1 MAEPAAWIVLIM
13 VIRWISW
20 SVLWWRGE
28 LLRPAAWNDGR
39 DGVMLLPP
47 RAAAH
52 VAIEPG
58 GALVLRIDLAGVPG
72 WPGGIQLSGN
82 Q

>member
-1 MAEPAAWIVLIM
+1 MIDPTAWIVLIM
-13 VIRWISW
+13 VVRWICW
-20 SVLWWRGE
+20 SVLWWRGA

-39 DGVMLLPP
+39 DGVTVLPSG
-47 RAAAH
+47 AAAH
-52 VAIEPG
+52 IVIEPG

-72 WPGGIQLSGN
+72 WPGGIRLSGS